1 MKTMIIN
8 LFCAVI
14 AILLISGCQPKLAE
28 SPYGARE
35 QGWEEFIKNT
45 YPDWEPP
52 HTVPP
57 EKGNIVAP
65 RDDTP
70 IIISDTE
77 VIVDVVDPTID
88 ANAAKRD
95 IEAAETNVSTEF
107 QTYTV
112 QKGDTLWKISRQFYG
127 SGKDWRKIF
136 QANQDTISNPDKIKS
151 GIEIRITAAQ
161 YLSIRVL
168 GVSSCLKK
176 HFILILSRLLSPC
189 LQITSKTISI
199 KLKFVFW

>member
-1 MKTMIIN
+1 MKILIIN
-8 LFCAVI
+8 LFCA
-14 AILLISGCQPKLAE
+14 ASAMLLFSSCQTKLAE

-57 EKGNIVAP
+57 EKGNIALP
-65 RDDTP
+65 QGDTP

-77 VIVDVVDPTID
+77 VIEIIDPTID
-88 ANAAKRD
+88 VDAAKQD
-95 IEAAETNVSTEF
+95 VEAAEINMTSEF

-151 GIEIRITAAQ
+151 GIEIRIPASQ
-161 YLSIRVL
+161 
-168 GVSSCLKK
+168 
-176 HFILILSRLLSPC
+176 
-189 LQITSKTISI
+189 
-199 KLKFVFW
+199 

>member
-1 MKTMIIN
+1 MKILIIN
-8 LFCAVI
+8 LFCATF
-14 AILLISGCQPKLAE
+14 AMLIFSSCQTKLAE

-57 EKGNIVAP
+57 EQGNVSLPQEDI
-65 RDDTP
+65 P

-77 VIVDVVDPTID
+77 VIEVVDPTID
-88 ANAAKRD
+88 ADAAKQD
-95 IEAAETNVSTEF
+95 VEAAEINMTSEF

-136 QANQDTISNPDKIKS
+136 QANQDAISNPDKIKS
-151 GIEIRITAAQ
+151 GIEIRIPASQ
-161 YLSIRVL
+161 
-168 GVSSCLKK
+168 
-176 HFILILSRLLSPC
+176 
-189 LQITSKTISI
+189 
-199 KLKFVFW
+199 

>member
-1 MKTMIIN
+1 MKISIFIS
-8 LFCAVI
+8 FCAV
-14 AILLISGCQPKLAE
+14 AALFLITGCQSKLAE

-57 EKGNIVAP
+57 EKGNMP
-65 RDDTP
+65 LPQDDVP
-70 IIISDTE
+70 VIISENEIILNTDDPK
-77 VIVDVVDPTID
+77 IDV
-88 ANAAKRD
+88 NAAKKD
-95 IEAAETNVSTEF
+95 IDAAETLMTSEF

-127 SGKDWRKIF
+127 SGKEWRKIF

-151 GIEIRITAAQ
+151 GIEIRIPAAQ
-161 YLSIRVL
+161 
-168 GVSSCLKK
+168 
-176 HFILILSRLLSPC
+176 
-189 LQITSKTISI
+189 
-199 KLKFVFW
+199 